1 MLLTH
6 KHSKDS
12 LLQPAKYIKTLLEMK
27 MLIFSIFD
35 VYDSWVFIKKFIGL
49 WYNMRKL
56 EVTGRVEM

>member
-6 KHSKDS
+6 ERNKDS
-12 LLQPAKYIKTLLEMK
+12 LLQLAKYIKTLLETK
-27 MLIFSIFD
+27 MHIFLIFD

-56 EVTGRVEM
+56 EGRVEM